1 MLTSEDTRE
10 RAQESIVFALL
21 RRTQVE
27 DAPMSKF
34 LPIEPRPPRPT
45 SKQPDLDAALDEV
58 MNRFPRA
65 LDYLAK

>member
-1 MLTSEDTRE
+1 MFTFDDTQE

-21 RRTQVE
+21 RRPQVE
-27 DAPMSKF
+27 EPNMSKF
-34 LPIEPRPPRPT
+34 PRIESRPPRPT

-58 MNRFPRA
+58 MARFPIA